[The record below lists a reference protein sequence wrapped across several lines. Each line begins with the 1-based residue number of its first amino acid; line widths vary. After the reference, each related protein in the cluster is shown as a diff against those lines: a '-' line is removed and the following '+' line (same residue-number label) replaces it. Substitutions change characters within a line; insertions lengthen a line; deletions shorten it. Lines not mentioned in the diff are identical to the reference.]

1 MESLASSVPIPAV
14 ASLLS
19 GGHVHVHCRDGV
31 PPMGRALQQLAE
43 LSGLRI
49 TVSDA
54 ALITVCN
61 LTNGTD
67 FQW

>member
-1 MESLASSVPIPAV
+1 
-14 ASLLS
+14 
-19 GGHVHVHCRDGV
+19 
-31 PPMGRALQQLAE
+31 MGRALQQLAE